1 MGAVVAV
8 ILVVVGD
15 SVDFGVPVTM
25 VDGVS
30 VVITA
35 IDTFFGT
42 GATVVAIVIVDTVE
56 LRDEVVVGAA
66 VVDFSVVVTV
76 VID

>member
-25 VDGVS
+25 VDEVS